1 MKRRYWIRTLW
12 HMGAL
17 VVGMMA
23 VFLCLTVVPVL
34 ARQAEGAGADLPVDE
49 DSYFNYLPLVVKYY
63 PPLPR
68 TPVLTPIYV
77 MDMGRPYT
85 LTWQSASPDIP
96 SLHYTI
102 QESVDGSFAVPTVY
116 TTSDPFYYMA
126 DQAFSPRYYRVRA
139 QNLWGESGWSNTEI
153 MRFGQYHDY
162 FDDPRSGWQPRRTSA
177 PDIGVMK
184 AAYIN
189 RDLQTMVADRFD
201 FAIFSP
207 MVPAP
212 ALPYRLVLRTRI
224 IHKVNEVSYGIAFGG
239 NEGAFCTVQ
248 RANATDPNGC
258 FSHYYRLNVIWAG
271 NYLKFNVVRVD
282 RHGPRGKGISEELLG
297 FGNLSGSGRDPAQWH
312 TWEIWV
318 YEDRFALYVNGDF
331 IAWIPA
337 SKYTQEPY
345 YGIFSST
352 YEYNYAHFKHS
363 HFYVEPIPQVVPPN
377 AYVLQP
383 EAYTSR

>member
-1 MKRRYWIRTLW
+1 MKQRYFIKALW
-12 HMGAL
+12 FMGVL
-17 VVGMMA
+17 MVGMI
-23 VFLCLTVVPVL
+23 FLCLAVVPVM
-34 ARQAEGAGADLPVDE
+34 ASQTEGAGEGLMVDVDE
-49 DSYFNYLPLVVKYY
+49 ESYFAYLPLVAKYY

-68 TPVLTPIYV
+68 TPVLEPIYV
-77 MDMGRPYT
+77 TDLGQPYT
-85 LTWQSASPDIP
+85 LTWESTSPETPD
-96 SLHYTI
+96 LYYTI
-102 QESVDGSFAVPTVY
+102 QESADGSFTAPVVY
-116 TTSDPFYYMA
+116 TTSEQFF
-126 DQAFSPRYYRVRA
+126 QVTECAFAPHYYRVRA
-139 QNLWGESGWSNTEI
+139 QNSWGESAWSNTEI
-153 MRFGQYHDY
+153 VRFAQYHDH

-177 PDIGVMK
+177 PDIDVMK

-189 RDLQTMVADRFD
+189 SDLQTMVADRFD

-224 IHKVNEVSYGIAFGG
+224 IHKVNEVSYGIVFGG
-239 NEGAFCTVQ
+239 NNGTFCSVQ
-248 RANATDPNGC
+248 RVNATDPNGC

-271 NYLKFNVVRVD
+271 NYLKFNVARVD
-282 RHGPRGKGISEELLG
+282 RHGSRGEGISEELLG
-297 FGNLSGSGRDPAQWH
+297 FGNLSSSGYDPAGWH

-337 SKYTQEPY
+337 SKYTHEPY

-352 YEYNYAHFKHS
+352 YEYNYAHFKHA

-383 EAYTSR
+383 EAYASR